1 MSETKYTVK
10 VQVPHELSTEQKAEI
25 LAEIRN
31 ALRGLPNIHF
41 GMKVVVTGEVTNE
54 ELMESLRGEPI
65 PTINYPQTNS
75 QSREQCMH
83 YDAAQGRHRCCCLI
97 RKSNKCEGVCKDYE
111 PKKI

>member
-10 VQVPHELSTEQKAEI
+10 VQVPYELNTTKKAEI

-31 ALRGLPNIHF
+31 ALQVLQRTNPDLSLLVSSEF
-41 GMKVVVTGEVTNE
+41 SNE
-54 ELMESLRGEPI
+54 ELMESLR
-65 PTINYPQTNS
+65 NNS

-97 RKSNKCEGVCKDYE
+97 RKSNKCETVCKDYE